1 MSGQVWFYLAPDVR
15 YGITFLLISSMDYIY
30 VRYELT
36 KCVCQVSWWV
46 YLVYFLI
53 SGMTLPVFYVR
64 YEFTCIF
71 MSGMSLPV
79 FFFLSGMH
87 GMSLP
92 VFFVRY
98 GITLFHSV
106 EMLLPPPPCLFRRT
120 SMRDWMSWSPSWA
133 PLTACISSEESVM
146 ESSKS
151 HRLIYTHAS
160 DV

>member
-71 MSGMSLPV
+71 MSGMSLPG
-79 FFFLSGMH
+79 FFCQVCMVWVYLYSLSGMV
-87 GMSLP
+87 LP
-92 VFFVRY
+92 Y
-98 GITLFHSV
+98 STLLRCCSRP
-106 EMLLPPPPCLFRRT
+106 LPACSGGLQWGTGCPGHPAGHLSRPVSAQRNQ
-120 SMRDWMSWSPSWA
+120 SWN
-133 PLTACISSEESVM
+133 LQNHIG
-146 ESSKS
+146 
-151 HRLIYTHAS
+151 
-160 DV
+160 